1 MHLFYQP
8 LISEGID
15 YLDADEARHAT
26 RVLRLQKGDE
36 LQITDGKGYFYHCV
50 VSNTTRS
57 ECHFSIVEKIEAP
70 QREYTIHIAIAPT
83 KNLDRTEW
91 FVEKVSELGIDKI
104 TFISCENSERKSVN
118 LERLIKKA
126 VSGMKQSK
134 QARLPQIED
143 ITKFENVLD
152 TEGEK
157 LIAHVDSQNPEQL
170 KNVPPKSDYTI
181 LIGPEGDFSTDEL
194 SLVTTKGFKK
204 VSLGSTTLRTETA
217 GIIAC
222 HTLHLINS

>member
-15 YLDADEARHAT
+15 HLDGDEARHAT
-26 RVLRLQKGDE
+26 RVMRLQKGDE
-36 LQITDGKGYFYHCV
+36 LQITDGKGYFYRCV
-50 VSNTTRS
+50 VSSATKS
-57 ECHFSIVEKIEAP
+57 DCYFSIIEKIETP
-70 QREYTIHIAIAPT
+70 QRGYSIHIAIAPT
-83 KNLDRTEW
+83 KSPDRMEW
-91 FVEKVSELGIDKI
+91 FVEKVAELGIDKI
-104 TFISCENSERKSVN
+104 TFISCANSERTSVN
-118 LERLIKKA
+118 VERLVKKA

-134 QARLPQIED
+134 QSRLPQIED
-143 ITKFENVLD
+143 ITRFDGVLD

-157 LIAHVDSQNPEQL
+157 FIAYVDTQNPELL
-170 KNVPPKSDYTI
+170 KHASPKGDYTV
-181 LIGPEGDFSTDEL
+181 LIGPEGDFSTKEL
-194 SLVTTKGFKK
+194 SLATKKGFKK